1 MKIILI
7 KNTEG
12 KTCGWNLQAESV
24 DDRLILGTIRNF
36 NFFGTDNQVIKY
48 DGIKTWPEDDDY
60 VDTVMY
66 RTVKEIDAAKV
77 AMFERLENSRP
88 K

>member
-7 KNTEG
+7 KDSNN

-36 NFFGTDNQVIKY
+36 NFFGTGDQVIKY
-48 DGIKTWPEDDDY
+48 DGIKTWSEDDDY

-66 RTVKEIDAAKV
+66 RTVKEIDVAKT